1 MKDIYV
7 FVQQRGRLPR
17 FLECVRREDWGLL
30 PARVLADRQRPVIDV
45 PPWRTDP
52 ISLRTPLALLVI
64 SLSAIAAV
72 WWWLATP
79 ITLAR
84 APIDPAAKL
93 ECVSYAPFRG
103 AQNPLEPG
111 LVIAPEQMAQDFA
124 QLAKVTGCIRTYSVG
139 NGLDRVPELAEKAG
153 LKVMLGVWIGTNRT
167 DNKTQMETGIALARK
182 YPGTVTAF
190 IVGNEVLLRG
200 EMTAADLVA
209 NIRYVKSKVGAL
221 QVTYADVWEFW
232 LKNRDV
238 YDAVDF
244 VTIHILPYWED
255 FPIRARYAANH
266 VDSIRKRMAVAF
278 PNKEILIGETGWP
291 SAGRMR
297 EGALPSR
304 ANQARVVSE
313 ILQLAREQ
321 KYRVNLIEAYD
332 QPWKR
337 MWEGTVGGHWGL
349 FDAEGDRA
357 LKYPAGE
364 PITNF
369 PRAKIYAVAGMI
381 FSALVFGVAFLTLR
395 RRPWS
400 PRLSSWLTVAICAT
414 AGGALLGV
422 AYDKMVVESLG
433 VGGWTVSILLFGAAI
448 LSPLV
453 VANTVMY
460 GRGLPTFLELLGPS
474 GYRTGSRMQ
483 TILGIVLLVTTTLAT
498 QTALGFVFDPRYRDF
513 QFAALTMAIMPF
525 LLLTALNRPTTGT
538 RPITES
544 VFAATLALSAI
555 YVGFN
560 EGPANWQSLWTC
572 GLYLLLALTLSRA
585 RVVRTPE

>member
-1 MKDIYV
+1 M
-7 FVQQRGRLPR
+7 
-17 FLECVRREDWGLL
+17 
-30 PARVLADRQRPVIDV
+30 
-45 PPWRTDP
+45 
-52 ISLRTPLALLVI
+52 
-64 SLSAIAAV
+64 
-72 WWWLATP
+72 
-79 ITLAR
+79 
-84 APIDPAAKL
+84 
-93 ECVSYAPFRG
+93 SYAPFRG

-111 LVIAPEQMAQDFA
+111 LVIPPEQIAQDLA

-139 NGLDRVPELAEKAG
+139 NGLDAIPELAQKAG
-153 LKVMLGVWIGTNRT
+153 LKVLLGVWIGTNKL
-167 DNKTQMETGIALARK
+167 DNKVQMETGIALAKRF
-182 YPGTVTAF
+182 PSVVSSV

-200 EMTAADLVA
+200 EMIAADLVA
-209 NIRYVKSKVGAL
+209 NIRYVKSKAGVP
-221 QVTYADVWEFW
+221 VTYADVWEFW

-255 FPIRARYAANH
+255 MPIRARYAASH

-278 PNKEILIGETGWP
+278 PNKEIIIGETGWP

-321 KYRVNLIEAYD
+321 KFRVNLIEAYD

-349 FDAEGDRA
+349 FDAAGDRA

-364 PITNF
+364 PVTNF

-381 FSALVFGVAFLTLR
+381 FSALVFGVALLTLR
-395 RRPWS
+395 HRPWS
-400 PRLSSWLTVAICAT
+400 PRFSSWVTVAISAT

-422 AYDKMVVESLG
+422 AFDKLMVESLSY
-433 VGGWTVSILLFGAAI
+433 GGWTVGILLFSAAVF
-448 LSPLV
+448 SPLV

-460 GRGLPTFLELLGPS
+460 GRGLPTFLELIGPRD
-474 GYRTGSRMQ
+474 YRTGSRMQ
-483 TILGIVLLVTTTLAT
+483 TILAILLLITTALAT

-513 QFAALTMAIMPF
+513 QFAAFTMAVVPF
-525 LLLTALNRPTTGT
+525 LLLTALNRPTSGT

-544 VFAATLALSAI
+544 VFAVTLALSAI
-555 YVGFN
+555 YIGFN

-585 RVVRTPE
+585 RVVRSPE

>member
-1 MKDIYV
+1 MW
-7 FVQQRGRLPR
+7 RLGTVLVPSWSR
-17 FLECVRREDWGLL
+17 LGKSVRREDRGSR
-30 PARVLADRQRPVIDV
+30 PAGVLADRRRPVIDV

-111 LVIAPEQMAQDFA
+111 LVIAPEQMAEDFA

-139 NGLDRVPELAEKAG
+139 NGLDLVPELAQKAG
-153 LKVMLGVWIGTNRT
+153 LKVRRVGWIGTNRI
-167 DNKTQMETGIALARK
+167 DNKSQMETGLELAK
-182 YPGTVTAF
+182 KFPTVIRAV
-190 IVGNEVLLRG
+190 IVSNEVLLRG
-200 EMTAADLVA
+200 EMIAADLVA
-209 NIRYVKSKVGAL
+209 NIRYVKSKAGVP
-221 QVTYADVWEFW
+221 VTYADVWEFW

-266 VDSIRKRMAVAF
+266 VDAIRKRMAVAF

-321 KYRVNLIEAYD
+321 KFRVNLIEAYD

-349 FDAEGDRA
+349 GDAAGDRA
-357 LKYPAGE
+357 LKYPAG
-364 PITNF
+364 
-369 PRAKIYAVAGMI
+369 
-381 FSALVFGVAFLTLR
+381 
-395 RRPWS
+395 
-400 PRLSSWLTVAICAT
+400 
-414 AGGALLGV
+414 
-422 AYDKMVVESLG
+422 
-433 VGGWTVSILLFGAAI
+433 
-448 LSPLV
+448 
-453 VANTVMY
+453 
-460 GRGLPTFLELLGPS
+460 
-474 GYRTGSRMQ
+474 
-483 TILGIVLLVTTTLAT
+483 
-498 QTALGFVFDPRYRDF
+498 
-513 QFAALTMAIMPF
+513 
-525 LLLTALNRPTTGT
+525 
-538 RPITES
+538 
-544 VFAATLALSAI
+544 
-555 YVGFN
+555 
-560 EGPANWQSLWTC
+560 
-572 GLYLLLALTLSRA
+572 
-585 RVVRTPE
+585 